1 MKFIQKLN
9 SIVANLEGWLLIL
22 VLSSM
27 VLLSFTQVCLR
38 NFAGTGIEWADIF
51 LRQMVLWVGLIG
63 ASLSVKNDKNIA
75 IDAASRFLPFKL
87 KMLSKVLTNFFSV
100 YIAYLLT
107 QAAYTFILDEKEFG
121 SVLFQE
127 ISLGFVSFQEIHTWV
142 FASILPIT
150 FVIISARF
158 LINGIEAAIKFFT
171 QEEELEVTE

>member
-9 SIVANLEGWLLIL
+9 SIVAKFEGWLLVL
-22 VLSSM
+22 VLTSM

-38 NFAGTGIEWADIF
+38 NFAGTGIDWADIF

-63 ASLSVKNDKNIA
+63 ASLSVKSDKNIA
-75 IDAASRFLPFKL
+75 IDAASRFLPFKY
-87 KMLSKVLTNFFSV
+87 KMLSKVITNFFSV
-100 YIAYLLT
+100 YIAYLLS

-127 ISLGFVSFQEIHTWV
+127 ISLGFVNFEEVHTWV
-142 FASILPIT
+142 FASILPVA

-158 LINGIEAAIKFFT
+158 LINGIEAGITFFT